1 MKILFWLSIG
11 LDRRSPSEHLLTDMV
26 EALYERGHTV
36 HVLQKNTNGPLAILP
51 KRMTDLGVETT
62 RIKCVSFKKSNLIG
76 RFADDILY
84 IMQCIKWLRKHREF
98 NRIFL
103 QSSNVAGLQTRIL
116 QHVQKRIPV
125 LFNVQDIFPE
135 NAVYSGKLRAG
146 GFVYKCFAF
155 MQRHAYRYA
164 SKIITISEDMKDQ
177 LVEIGTDADKV
188 EVVYNWSYRDTMY
201 NPSEIDYSCL
211 EGVID
216 RSKFNVVYAGNIS
229 LMQNVEIVIR
239 AAAQMKDEKDICF
252 HVIGDGPYRKKL
264 ERLAIEL
271 QANNVAFHDM
281 MSPDCAPAIYSAAD
295 VNIIPLA
302 ENIYRT
308 ALPSKT
314 ATCLACGK
322 PIIFAIGKESRFAQ
336 IMKSNCKSYVLGSND
351 MVEMAHAIAL
361 VKDEVMEKTNMP
373 LYGCRFSRTKNRTI
387 YAMGIE
393 SAINRIEGDENNE
406 SGIYLGEN
414 SEIL

>member
-201 NPSEIDYSCL
+201 NPAEIDYSCL

-281 MSPDCAPAIYSAAD
+281 MSSDCAPAIYSAAD

-322 PIIFAIGKESRFAQ
+322 PIVFAIGKASKFAQ
-336 IMKSNCKSYVLGSND
+336 YASVQCKSYLVDSND
-351 MVEMAHAIAL
+351 VQELCNVIESIKGEKCRAETAEHYISMFS
-361 VKDEVMEKTNMP
+361 KTN
-373 LYGCRFSRTKNRTI
+373 
-387 YAMGIE
+387 
-393 SAINRIEGDENNE
+393 NRIRYSQVISDEY
-406 SGIYLGEN
+406 SPK
-414 SEIL
+414 